1 MCSWSKLPRLFNGD
15 TSVADSSSVIVI
27 AHRGASGERPEH
39 TLESY
44 QRAIEQGADY
54 IEPDLVMTRDGVLI
68 ARHENEI
75 GGTTDVAQH
84 PEFAGRRRTQV
95 IDGETMTGWF
105 TEDFTLAEIKTLRAR
120 ERLPALRAANC
131 AFDGR
136 FSVPTFEEIM
146 QLVQS
151 AGRTRSDRSRVGL
164 YPETKHPAHFQKLG
178 LALERPVLET
188 LCAPWL
194 RRARIAGLHPV
205 LRSGQFAATARDDPA
220 AAGTAPGARVG
231 DVARIAEYA
240 DCIGIGK
247 MLAMPASV
255 AEAHAQGLKVHVWT
269 FRAENEFLPD
279 DLKIGQSPA
288 AHGDLR
294 GEIDSL
300 SGARHRRLFH
310 RFPRHRR
317 RGTRRVG
324 AVRPA
329 LHLGGPPRAPAGH
342 RHQFPRKQRARP
354 VVVAGLALQLQAVVA
369 IRARHVLR
377 IFLGVDLA
385 RHSPRSRA
393 PRLGR
398 SWTSTLAV
406 SAPRGTARTDGGA
419 APRRAP
425 ALSEDSCARCAPAAL
440 FDMSLICR
448 IIRSRVTAGSRR
460 TPAGAR
466 VAASGGGEQ

>member
-1 MCSWSKLPRLFNGD
+1 LFNGD
-15 TSVADSSSVIVI
+15 TFVADSSSVIVI

-68 ARHENEI
+68 VRHENEI

-84 PEFAGRRRTQV
+84 PEFADRRRTQV

-146 QLVQS
+146 QLAQS
-151 AGRTRSDRSRVGL
+151 ASRTRSDRSRIGL

-188 LCAPWL
+188 LERHGYAERGSPVFIQSFDPGNL
-194 RRARIAGLHPV
+194 RQLRAMTPLPLVQLLEHEI
-205 LRSGQFAATARDDPA
+205 
-220 AAGTAPGARVG
+220 G

-240 DCIGIGK
+240 DGIGIAK
-247 MLAMPASV
+247 TLAIPASV

-279 DLKIGQSPA
+279 DLKIGQLSA

-294 GEIDSL
+294 GEI
-300 SGARHRRLFH
+300 ARYLALGIDGFFTD
-310 RFPRHRR
+310 FPAI
-317 RGTRRVG
+317 GV
-324 AVRPA
+324 AVRDA
-329 LHLGGPPRAPAGH
+329 WA
-342 RHQFPRKQRARP
+342 
-354 VVVAGLALQLQAVVA
+354 
-369 IRARHVLR
+369 
-377 IFLGVDLA
+377 
-385 RHSPRSRA
+385 
-393 PRLGR
+393 
-398 SWTSTLAV
+398 
-406 SAPRGTARTDGGA
+406 
-419 APRRAP
+419 
-425 ALSEDSCARCAPAAL
+425 E
-440 FDMSLICR
+440 
-448 IIRSRVTAGSRR
+448 
-460 TPAGAR
+460 AGAGKTLS
-466 VAASGGGEQ
+466 A